1 MSRRSNGPRVCIGWL
16 RAYVSHRLAGRQ
28 VRRKA
33 GTDLTDAIGLAGV
46 AIWIGRIQWMLDHGY
61 SIPRDPVL
69 QPLDNIELRDA
80 ILAYDEDG
88 NPVPAAWPEAEFIV
102 GNPPFLGTKLLRWSL
117 GDEYVDGVLVA
128 CCSTVDRSSDLA
140 CYWHELARRQIES
153 GAASRAG
160 LLATNSI
167 RGGANRAVLD
177 AVRSSGDIFEAWSDE
192 PWIVE
197 GAAVRVSIVAQDDGR
212 EVQRALDGQPV
223 TSINSDLTAGFD
235 MTRAKRLKENLGISF
250 MGDTKGGCF

>member
-1 MSRRSNGPRVCIGWL
+1 
-16 RAYVSHRLAGRQ
+16 
-28 VRRKA
+28 
-33 GTDLTDAIGLAGV
+33 
-46 AIWIGRIQWMLDHGY
+46 MLDHGY

-128 CCSTVDRSSDLA
+128 WYTTVDRSSDLA
-140 CYWHELARRQIES
+140 RYWHGLARRQIES

-167 RGGANRAVLD
+167 VEVHLQVWLCNVHNPNGCRWKTLNESESRIRPGGGAGRRTTARILCSASAEIGYRSIIDVDLVGQSDPDDKVYKVAN
-177 AVRSSGDIFEAWSDE
+177 VRCRPLAW
-192 PWIVE
+192 W
-197 GAAVRVSIVAQDDGR
+197 A
-212 EVQRALDGQPV
+212 
-223 TSINSDLTAGFD
+223 
-235 MTRAKRLKENLGISF
+235 
-250 MGDTKGGCF
+250 